1 MVNKPNI
8 STLAHND
15 CCGCNACG
23 DACPTQCI
31 SFKKDDEG
39 FLYPEVDESKC
50 IHCGKCVSCC
60 PEFNPRYNDAVKSAM
75 AAYASSPDA
84 RQAGSSGGLFGV
96 FSSLIIQKGGKV
108 WGAEF
113 DKNLKLKHTC
123 ATTLQEVEPLLRS
136 KYLQS
141 DTSGCY
147 RQIKEDLKC
156 GILTLFAGTPC
167 QCNALRNF
175 IGSNDDNLYLVDII
189 CHGVPSQDLF
199 DRSIKWFEEKNGCK
213 IKQFAFRSK
222 YKGALHP
229 QAFSFI
235 CEKNGKNKQINGLHY
250 QFPFY
255 FGFQKY
261 ITLRPSCYKCKW
273 TRPERTADLT
283 LGDFWGIE
291 KFDSN
296 LDPKKG
302 LSEVLVNTSKGQ
314 SLIQEAIKNGLI
326 WHKSFPFDEVASGNG
341 CLHSPTQLKPERAE
355 LFHHLANNSFDEVV
369 KTHLVSKKQWVFD
382 LYYGMPGFLR
392 RIIRKIMDKK
402 MRYE

>member
-1 MVNKPNI
+1 M
-8 STLAHND
+8 
-15 CCGCNACG
+15 
-23 DACPTQCI
+23 
-31 SFKKDDEG
+31 
-39 FLYPEVDESKC
+39 
-50 IHCGKCVSCC
+50 
-60 PEFNPRYNDAVKSAM
+60 
-75 AAYASSPDA
+75 
-84 RQAGSSGGLFGV
+84 
-96 FSSLIIQKGGKV
+96 
-108 WGAEF
+108 
-113 DKNLKLKHTC
+113 
-123 ATTLQEVEPLLRS
+123 
-136 KYLQS
+136 QS

-147 RQIKEDLKC
+147 KQIKEDLKC

-167 QCNALRNF
+167 QCNALRNI

-199 DRSIKWFEEKNGCK
+199 DRSIKWFEEKKGCK

-273 TRPERTADLT
+273 TTPERTGDLT

-291 KFDSN
+291 KFDPN

-302 LSEVLVNTSKGQ
+302 LSEVLVNTPKGE